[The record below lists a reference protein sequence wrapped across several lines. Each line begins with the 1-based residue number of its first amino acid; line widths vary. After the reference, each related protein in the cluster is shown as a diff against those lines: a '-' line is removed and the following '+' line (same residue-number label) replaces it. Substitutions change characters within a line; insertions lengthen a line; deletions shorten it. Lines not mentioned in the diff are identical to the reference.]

1 MGEYFSVTEYAR
13 RTGKDP
19 GNIRRMLIS
28 GELPGE
34 KIGRQWAIP
43 KNAACPEDKRVT
55 SGKYRNWRKQLE
67 ITRNNPELIK
77 SLKQMCIKLSDVYG
91 SNLEKIVLYGSYARG
106 EQTEESDVDVA
117 LVLREKE
124 TKTQHDAMI
133 DLVVDCELELGIV
146 LSTVSIEEAEFAKW
160 RRVLPFYKNI
170 EKEGIT
176 LWKAV

>member
-19 GNIRRMLIS
+19 GNIRRMLIN

-43 KNAACPEDKRVT
+43 KNAVCPEDKRVT
-55 SGKYRNWRKQLE
+55 SGRYRNWRKQLE

-124 TKTQHDAMI
+124 TEMQYDAMI
-133 DLVVDCELELGIV
+133 GLVVDYELEHGIV
-146 LSTVSIEEAEFAKW
+146 LSTVSTEAAEYAKW

-170 EKEGIT
+170 EKEGII